1 MGWGIEAGI
10 FDQNYNLSQDGM
22 LHFGHLKTRL
32 GGNSEKISKFTCTCV
47 DVFMCTQVTVA
58 QSL

>member
-1 MGWGIEAGI
+1 MEWGIEAGI
-10 FDQNYNLSQDGM
+10 FDQNYNLSQDS
-22 LHFGHLKTRL
+22 LLLFVHLKGRL
-32 GGNSEKISKFTCTCV
+32 GGNSKKSSKFTCTYV